1 MPLNRGEVNPLGILG
16 LRKLPFIPAH
26 FKTIHVDH
34 GYDVKMIEHW
44 IMFNL
49 KSRYAFK
56 NRFIIDDKNKLIDVL
71 EVGLEDPKEVTLL
84 YLGCPYLH
92 NKKEIW

>member
-1 MPLNRGEVNPLGILG
+1 
-16 LRKLPFIPAH
+16 
-26 FKTIHVDH
+26 
-34 GYDVKMIEHW
+34 MIEHW

-56 NRFIIDDKNKLIDVL
+56 NRFIIDDKNKLVDVL